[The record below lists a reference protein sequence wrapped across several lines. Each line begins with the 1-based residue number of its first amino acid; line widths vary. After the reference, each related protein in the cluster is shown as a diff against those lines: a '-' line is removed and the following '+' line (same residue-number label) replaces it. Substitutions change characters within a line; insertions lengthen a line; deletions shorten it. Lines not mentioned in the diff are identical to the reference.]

1 METMYIGEFK
11 DCRDNYISKFK
22 GKRVFA
28 IGVRNTYYSIERLEQ
43 DTCLTI
49 EQRFPEIH
57 NPRYVY
63 SESRDNH
70 ILQPVIVKFK

>member
-1 METMYIGEFK
+1 METIYIAEFE
-11 DCRDNYISKFK
+11 DYRDRYIREFK
-22 GKRVFA
+22 GKRVLA
-28 IGVRNTYYSIERLEQ
+28 IGVRNTHYSVERLEQ